1 MTYGSPRVPVRW
13 DGTVRDLGI
22 VHHFVT
28 SGWVRY
34 TTARDLTMEL
44 RFFPLEL
51 RYASTKNGRVMFPW
65 YSIMIY
71 LLRDTLGHPSKP
83 HGGITPEHPH
93 TRWFLFVG
101 KS

>member
-44 RFFPLEL
+44 RLFPLEL
-51 RYASTKNGRVMFPW
+51 RYASTKNGRVYVPLVFNHDLLVTRHSW
-65 YSIMIY
+65 SSI
-71 LLRDTLGHPSKP
+71 
-83 HGGITPEHPH
+83 
-93 TRWFLFVG
+93 
-101 KS
+101 